1 MENKID
7 YSTLHQG
14 IRDLIKLVESDK
26 VITKSTLIGRANP
39 LSKQHKMIVLPII
52 NRIGEGEIEMGTREQ
67 LRQSLMEIAV
77 KVQSTDASKPE
88 TDANPVSKKTYGDPA
103 PKEYLPYNNKKNP
116 TRNKVGDV
124 IMHPVFKHPYVL
136 LEKKEGYWVAALFT
150 SEKKC
155 KEILEKCDSRLFD
168 DNYITRTLITIEKP
182 FGSFIYPYDNLEQL
196 KRVHK
201 KLTESMAP
209 SKKGIF
215 AKIINLIKK

>member
-1 MENKID
+1 METID

-26 VITKSTLIGRANP
+26 IITKSTLIGRTNP
-39 LSKQHKMIVLPII
+39 LSKEYKPKVLPII
-52 NRIGEGEIEMGTREQ
+52 NRIGDGEVETETREQ
-67 LRQSLMEIAV
+67 LRKSLMDIV
-77 KVQSTDASKPE
+77 TKVQAEQASKPE
-88 TDANPVSKKTYGDPA
+88 ADANPEPKKAYGDPTH
-103 PKEYLPYNNKKNP
+103 KEYLPYNKKNP

-150 SEKKC
+150 SERKC

-168 DNYITRTLITIEKP
+168 DNYITRTLITIENP

-196 KRVHK
+196 KRAHK
-201 KLTESMAP
+201 ELTAAMAP
-209 SKKGIF
+209 EKKGLF
-215 AKIINLIKK
+215 SKIKNLIKK

>member
-1 MENKID
+1 METID

-26 VITKSTLIGRANP
+26 VITKSTLIGRSNP
-39 LSKQHKMIVLPII
+39 LSKEYKLRVLPII
-52 NRIGEGEIEMGTREQ
+52 NRIGDGEVETETREK
-67 LRQSLMEIAV
+67 LRQSLMDIVA
-77 KVQSTDASKPE
+77 KVQAEQASKPE
-88 TDANPVSKKTYGDPA
+88 ADAKPEPKKAYEDPTH
-103 PKEYLPYNNKKNP
+103 KEYLPYNNKKNP

-150 SEKKC
+150 SERKC

-168 DNYITRTLITIEKP
+168 DNYITRTLITIENP

-196 KRVHK
+196 KRAHK
-201 KLTESMAP
+201 ELTEAMAP

-215 AKIINLIKK
+215 AKIKNLLKK

>member
-1 MENKID
+1 METID

-39 LSKQHKMIVLPII
+39 LSKEYKLRVLPII
-52 NRIGEGEIEMGTREQ
+52 NRIREGEVETETREN
-67 LRQSLMEIAV
+67 LRKSLMDIVA
-77 KVQSTDASKPE
+77 KVQAIEASKPE
-88 TDANPVSKKTYGDPA
+88 ADAKPEPKNPA
-103 PKEYLPYNNKKNP
+103 HKEYLPYNKKNP

-150 SEKKC
+150 SERKC

-168 DNYITRTLITIEKP
+168 DNYITRTLITIENP

-196 KRVHK
+196 ERVHK
-201 KLTESMAP
+201 ELTAAMAP

-215 AKIINLIKK
+215 TKIKNLLKK